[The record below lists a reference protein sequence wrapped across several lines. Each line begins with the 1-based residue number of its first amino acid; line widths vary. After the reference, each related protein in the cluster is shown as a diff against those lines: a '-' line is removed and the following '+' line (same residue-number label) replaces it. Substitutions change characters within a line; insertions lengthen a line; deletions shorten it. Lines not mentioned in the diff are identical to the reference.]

1 MDRLTLALI
10 AEELDSSDVA
20 GLCFLCSD
28 VINRK
33 RLEGI
38 EDAKKLFLRLEEKAL
53 LENRSFLSQLLKTI
67 HRADLLNLL
76 QTDNRQMEET
86 DANPILSD
94 YRVMLYNIYEDMTK
108 ENLENMKYLLS
119 SDLGRRQLEMS
130 KTALDVF
137 LEMEKMGLIS
147 KSNVQMLHE
156 LLQQFDQKLASNVHN
171 YMEGLR
177 QQRGNIVEPPHV
189 SMDQQYYPLVH
200 SPRGLCVVFNNEDFL
215 GPDLSKR
222 NGTHEDA
229 KALENLFTRFGF
241 TVIIYKNCP
250 AAEISST
257 IQMLAKRSF
266 LNEDAL
272 VVCVLSHGEKG
283 CIFGTDEKRLMLQD
297 LTEPFRSSSVPSL
310 AGKPKLFFIQACQG
324 KNYQSGSLPCPA
336 QPKLEGNKTMEEDAS
351 PVTGETV
358 PADADFLLGMATV
371 PECKSFRNTTKGSI
385 YIQEL
390 CRQLTISANSSEN
403 DDILAVLTRV
413 NREVSKGV
421 YLSYKQ
427 MPEPKYTLTKKL
439 VLKFVHVKNV
449 KVP

>member
-1 MDRLTLALI
+1 MSGRLKLPCCCAGGADQMDRHILNSI
-10 AEELDSSDVA
+10 SEELDSSDVA

-28 VINRK
+28 VIKRK

-147 KSNVQMLHE
+147 KSNVQKLHE

-229 KALENLFTRFGF
+229 TNKVSSQSDSRLSLKTHISDGDASSVALKVMT
-241 TVIIYKNCP
+241 
-250 AAEISST
+250 
-257 IQMLAKRSF
+257 
-266 LNEDAL
+266 
-272 VVCVLSHGEKG
+272 EKP
-283 CIFGTDEKRLMLQD
+283 GTDLLA
-297 LTEPFRSSSVPSL
+297 LT
-310 AGKPKLFFIQACQG
+310 
-324 KNYQSGSLPCPA
+324 PA
-336 QPKLEGNKTMEEDAS
+336 L
-351 PVTGETV
+351 
-358 PADADFLLGMATV
+358 
-371 PECKSFRNTTKGSI
+371 R
-385 YIQEL
+385 
-390 CRQLTISANSSEN
+390 
-403 DDILAVLTRV
+403 
-413 NREVSKGV
+413 
-421 YLSYKQ
+421 
-427 MPEPKYTLTKKL
+427 
-439 VLKFVHVKNV
+439 
-449 KVP
+449 